1 MSFIVI
7 LLSFY
12 FHLIIMLTISK
23 IKLGFKNK
31 IYILGKLHKF
41 LFFILVLFIFFFY
54 QYLYN
59 FIYYIIS
66 I

>member
-12 FHLIIMLTISK
+12 FHLIIILTISK

-41 LFFILVLFIFFFY
+41 LFFY
-54 QYLYN
+54 MS
-59 FIYYIIS
+59 FIYYFFFLS
-66 I
+66 IFM